1 MLQLL
6 PLLRLEKCIDSTSR
20 RRHHTEG
27 SPSDAGVAADTDSVI
42 AMEE

>member
-6 PLLRLEKCIDSTSR
+6 PLLRLEKCTGSTSLQIHR
-20 RRHHTEG
+20 TEG
-27 SPSDAGVAADTDSVI
+27 SPSDAGVAADTDSVT